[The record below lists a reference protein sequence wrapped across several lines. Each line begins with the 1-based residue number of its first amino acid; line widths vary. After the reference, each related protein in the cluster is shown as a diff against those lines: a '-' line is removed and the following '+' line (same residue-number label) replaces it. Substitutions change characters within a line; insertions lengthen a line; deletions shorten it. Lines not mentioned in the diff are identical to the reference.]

1 MPRAK
6 KGQQKVLTLK
16 KKTGLCT
23 SRCYY
28 CPTWNPF
35 DVRVTRNRS
44 KDDNH
49 AKPVPRK
56 ICRVPF
62 SVWAHSMGHP
72 AWSQSEKS
80 SNGEVQKK
88 KKFPLP
94 VRTLGG
100 DIPNGERK
108 LETILMLNITM

>member
-62 SVWAHSMGHP
+62 SVCAHSVEQP

-80 SNGEVQKK
+80 SNGDVQKK
-88 KKFPLP
+88 KKFTQTADPL
-94 VRTLGG
+94 
-100 DIPNGERK
+100 
-108 LETILMLNITM
+108 

>member
-56 ICRVPF
+56 KLPLTVLRLRTQRGTA
-62 SVWAHSMGHP
+62 SVEPVGKVIERGRSK
-72 AWSQSEKS
+72 EK
-80 SNGEVQKK
+80 E
-88 KKFPLP
+88 
-94 VRTLGG
+94 
-100 DIPNGERK
+100 IPTPSTNTRG
-108 LETILMLNITM
+108 